1 MSGNAQVLLGQVQAW
16 NAAHPNQRLDPAA
29 TLAVASREGLS
40 GAIGDGGHAFGDF
53 QLNNAGGVITGKFAG
68 MSPAQIEA
76 WANTPQGINFAL
88 SGLARVAANQTG
100 QQAVNSI
107 VSRYERP
114 ANIPGE
120 IAGATAALGS
130 YGSLASLP
138 VAKSVASTP
147 FVPKAVGTVSAAP
160 PATPTGG
167 LDASTQALL
176 ETLLAS
182 HPANQTPVAPP
193 TVTPLAQAPASAPTL
208 AAPTPAFAAP
218 AALTFQSL
226 AAPPVFK

>member
-1 MSGNAQVLLGQVQAW
+1 MSNAQVLLGQVQAW

-68 MSPAQIEA
+68 MTPAQIEA
-76 WANTPQGINFAL
+76 WANSPQGITYAL
-88 SGLARVAANQTG
+88 AGLAKVAANQTG
-100 QQAVNSI
+100 SQAVNSI
-107 VSRYERP
+107 VTGFERP

-138 VAKSVASTP
+138 AAKPVASTP
-147 FVPKAVGTVSAAP
+147 FIPKVVGTVNTAT
-160 PATPTGG
+160 PATPAAGG

-193 TVTPLAQAPASAPTL
+193 TITPLPQAPAAAPTL
-208 AAPTPAFAAP
+208 AAPTPAFTAP
-218 AALTFQSL
+218 TALTFQSL
-226 AAPPVFK
+226 AAPPAFK

>member
-1 MSGNAQVLLGQVQAW
+1 MSSNTQVLLGQVQAW

-100 QQAVNSI
+100 EQAVNSI

-120 IAGATAALGS
+120 TAGFAALGS

-138 VAKSVASTP
+138 AAKPAASTP
-147 FVPKAVGTVSAAP
+147 FVPKVVGTVVP
-160 PATPTGG
+160 TATPTTQAGG

-182 HPANQTPVAPP
+182 HPANQAPVAPP
-193 TVTPLAQAPASAPTL
+193 TIMPLAQAPSTAPTL